1 MELNK
6 RILQSIK
13 IAERAAIKELAEI
26 IKNESENF
34 TPVWRGN
41 LRDANK
47 VEIKT
52 ESGLVSAYLI
62 NKTHYAQYHY
72 TKPET
77 REPLRHLFKGNNLP
91 SDLTR
96 IKAKTRK
103 RAKRGRGEKYKYG
116 RSYREGIKK
125 GMLQK
130 ADFLEAGLGLR
141 WFHRAADTPR
151 IVNQAIAA
159 YKNKFREIVF

>member
-52 ESGLVSAYLI
+52 ESGLISAYLI
-62 NKTHYAQYHY
+62 NKTPYAKTHYL
-72 TKPET
+72 
-77 REPLRHLFKGNNLP
+77 RPLRHRFKGNNLP

-103 RAKRGRGEKYKYG
+103 KAKTGIGEKYKYG
-116 RSYREGIKK
+116 RSYREGMKK